1 MFGREGTE
9 EVMAADLVSFVGV
22 LFEKSLGNLLKV
34 GEARRGRLLAAK
46 ASLLAACTEFEKSE
60 AELYLEDLYNT
71 SPESVKS
78 RKTAYARSIEKAIG
92 AEWQEHGANTYE
104 RLNAEAL
111 ESRSAINTVLKLNAE
126 FRTVV
131 YAYSNSLQKVKKG
144 FSELESA
151 LRALEN
157 ELSRRE
163 PDYGRYREVRGKAEE
178 LSLLLK
184 EKGEAELEIENPSAG
199 PKETDFHET
208 DIKKEI
214 EKMQK
219 EKEEV
224 EKARAAIIRK
234 TESFTKPLE
243 RTARMFDHVSLEKR
257 RIEPFVASP
266 FSYLNTEDDWKYVK
280 GKFGDIRSS
289 IGSQE
294 GKARSSD
301 AVSRALDSLISSDLW
316 SEKKGLVEMERELER
331 IEERIR
337 SLRRDYEMAV
347 SLMAHAAN
355 ETARRERALKTL
367 KEING
372 KIDLLSAS
380 IEQSV
385 LKEYGRRI
393 KVSA

>member
-111 ESRSAINTVLKLNAE
+111 EGRSAINTVLKLNAE

-184 EKGEAELEIENPSAG
+184 EKGEAELEIKNPSAG
-199 PKETDFHET
+199 PKETDFL
-208 DIKKEI
+208 
-214 EKMQK
+214 
-219 EKEEV
+219 
-224 EKARAAIIRK
+224 
-234 TESFTKPLE
+234 P
-243 RTARMFDHVSLEKR
+243 
-257 RIEPFVASP
+257 
-266 FSYLNTEDDWKYVK
+266 
-280 GKFGDIRSS
+280 
-289 IGSQE
+289 
-294 GKARSSD
+294 
-301 AVSRALDSLISSDLW
+301 
-316 SEKKGLVEMERELER
+316 
-331 IEERIR
+331 
-337 SLRRDYEMAV
+337 
-347 SLMAHAAN
+347 
-355 ETARRERALKTL
+355 
-367 KEING
+367 
-372 KIDLLSAS
+372 LLS
-380 IEQSV
+380 
-385 LKEYGRRI
+385 L
-393 KVSA
+393 SAPSLSPS